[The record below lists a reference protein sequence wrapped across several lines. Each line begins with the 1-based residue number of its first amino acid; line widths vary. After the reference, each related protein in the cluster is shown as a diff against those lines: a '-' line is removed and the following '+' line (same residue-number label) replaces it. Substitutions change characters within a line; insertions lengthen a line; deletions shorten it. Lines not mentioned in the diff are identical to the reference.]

1 MSNLKGRTVFHGEDE
16 GKQESPSLASQTLFD
31 DKQAF
36 VVSESVAHSPIEEQ
50 FEEVVRP
57 KKKRRWLFSSV
68 FAGFSG
74 LLVWQSIE
82 TLLGAFNQGDWLTI
96 GWASFIAALSAMGL
110 TAIGREW
117 LKLRKLRHHFSVQ
130 EQSEELLK
138 NDGVGQGV
146 KFCQSLAA
154 KTQISAENPYY
165 ERWSNSVKPTHS
177 DAEILTMY
185 QSMVMKEQDKRAMAI
200 VSKLSGEAAILV
212 AISPLAIADMLLIA
226 WRNFRMIDQLSLIY
240 GVELGYWSRIKL
252 FKLVLVN
259 MALAGASEL
268 AIETSADLLSL
279 NVVEKLSARAGQGLG
294 IGLLTARLGIR
305 TLSLLRPIPFS
316 KDDKPKLGSVRNA
329 IVDSLKGK
337 LSE

>member
-1 MSNLKGRTVFHGEDE
+1 MSDLKGRTVFHGEDE
-16 GKQESPSLASQTLFD
+16 QKEESPSLTSQTLFD

-36 VVSESVAHSPIEEQ
+36 VISESVVDLPIEQQ

-57 KKKRRWLFSSV
+57 KKKRRWLFSSI

-74 LLVWQSIE
+74 LVVWQSVD
-82 TLLGAFNQGDWLTI
+82 TLVSAFSLGDWLTI
-96 GWASFIAALSAMGL
+96 GWASFIAALSAIGL
-110 TAIGREW
+110 TTIGREW

-130 EQSEELLK
+130 EQSEALLK
-138 NDGVGQGV
+138 NDSVGQGV
-146 KFCQSLAA
+146 EFCKRLAA
-154 KTQISAENPYY
+154 KTYIQPENPHFD
-165 ERWSNSVKPTHS
+165 RWSNSVKPTHS

-185 QSMVMKEQDKRAMAI
+185 QSMVMKEQDKRAMEI

-212 AISPLAIADMLLIA
+212 AVSPLAIADMLLIA

-279 NVVEKLSARAGQGLG
+279 NVVEKISARAGQGVG
-294 IGLLTARLGIR
+294 VGLLTARLGIR
-305 TLSLLRPIPFS
+305 TISLLRPIPFAQ
-316 KDDKPKLGSVRNA
+316 DDKPKLGAVRSA
-329 IVDSLKGK
+329 VIDSLKGK
-337 LSE
+337 LAG

>member
-1 MSNLKGRTVFHGEDE
+1 MSDLKGRTVFRGEDE
-16 GKQESPSLASQTLFD
+16 IKEESPPLTSQTLFD
-31 DKQAF
+31 DKHAF
-36 VVSESVAHSPIEEQ
+36 VVSESVTNLPIEEQ

-74 LLVWQSIE
+74 LLVWQSVD
-82 TLLGAFNQGDWLTI
+82 TLLSAFSQGDWLTI
-96 GWASFIAALSAMGL
+96 GWASFIASLSAMGL

-117 LKLRKLRHHFSVQ
+117 FKLRKLRDHFSVQ

-146 KFCQSLAA
+146 KFCQKLAV
-154 KTQISAENPYY
+154 KTHITAENPHY
-165 ERWSNSVKPTHS
+165 ERWTNSVKPTHS

-185 QSMVMKEQDKRAMAI
+185 QSMVMREQDKRAMTI
-200 VSKLSGEAAILV
+200 VSKLSGEAAVLV

-226 WRNFRMIDQLSLIY
+226 WRNFRMIDQLSRIY

-268 AIETSADLLSL
+268 AIESSTDLLSL

-294 IGLLTARLGIR
+294 VGLLTARLGIR
-305 TLSLLRPIPFS
+305 TLSLLRPIPFA
-316 KDDKPKLGSVRNA
+316 KDQKPKLGAVRSA

-337 LSE
+337 LSG